1 MEVSLGVVWGV
12 GMEFGNTLGLT
23 QGGGGTDF
31 FTFSLCWAVREGV
44 GGKSAMGN
52 LDNLLSSFPTQTWD
66 SLQEVEGPQA
76 HRWHCHLHHL
86 FDLLGN

>member
-1 MEVSLGVVWGV
+1 MEVSSGVAGG

-23 QGGGGTDF
+23 QGGGTDF
-31 FTFSLCWAVREGV
+31 SLLVSV
-44 GGKSAMGN
+44 GQLGRVVKEN
-52 LDNLLSSFPTQTWD
+52 LPWVIWTASCPSFPWD